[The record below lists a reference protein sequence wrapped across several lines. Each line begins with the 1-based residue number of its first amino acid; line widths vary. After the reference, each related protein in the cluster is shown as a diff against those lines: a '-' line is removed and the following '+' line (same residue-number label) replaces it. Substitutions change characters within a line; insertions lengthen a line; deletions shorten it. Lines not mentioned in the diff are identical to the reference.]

1 MADPVRYLGVGDPE
15 EPAGEMVQ
23 RGPAALVELVDV
35 HVVALEHP
43 PPNAAALQA

>member
-1 MADPVRYLGVGDPE
+1 VSDLGLGDPE

-43 PPNAAALQA
+43 PSNATALQA